1 MSEDDLTLV
10 FDLGGVLID
19 WNPRHLY
26 RKVFMDR
33 ESEMDF
39 FLEEICPAEWNA
51 AQDRGRSIRE
61 AVRERVELFPAYEPL
76 IRIYYGRWE
85 EMVSGPIDGTV
96 SILRKLKKSGY
107 QLAALSN
114 WSAET
119 FPRVADR
126 FEFLSW
132 FDPLVISGEIEMV
145 KPEPDIYHHLLEK
158 IAKPASSCLFIDDK
172 KENIQT
178 ARDLGFQA
186 IQFSA
191 PDQLSSQL
199 RNMGVLNGRI

>member
-1 MSEDDLTLV
+1 MSDDDLTLV

-19 WNPRHLY
+19 WDPRHLY

-39 FLEEICPAEWNA
+39 FLEQVCSPDWNA
-51 AQDRGRSIRE
+51 EQDRGRSIRD
-61 AVRERVELFPAYEPL
+61 AVRERVDRFPAYEPL

-85 EMVSGPIDGTV
+85 EMVSGPIEETV

-107 QLAALSN
+107 QLTALSN

-119 FPRVADR
+119 FPRVAER
-126 FEFLSW
+126 FDFLNW

-145 KPEPDIYHHLLEK
+145 KPEPDIYHYLLEK
-158 IAKPASSCLFIDDK
+158 IDKPASSCLFIDDK
-172 KENIQT
+172 AENIQT
-178 ARDLGFQA
+178 ARNLGFQT

-191 PDQLSSQL
+191 PDQLSNQL
-199 RNMGVLNGRI
+199 RDMRVLNGRI